1 MCVSYSQSLIGCIS
15 SDRQFFFFENTY
27 HHRSIYKTHTNV
39 LQTGIWFLEGY
50 KLWLTA
56 GADYNLYPWSYN
68 LSKNEFKQEL
78 PPLNAHLQQ
87 ITGIVEIVQPKLL
100 ASCSLDGRIVL
111 WDLLEGQAIAEIKD
125 NAAVSRGVR
134 GMTYE
139 YEYGGNLITF
149 GFEHYLNVWCPELSL
164 TRSHVGKLEGHSS
177 IIVACRFIPLSPN
190 VISIDD
196 KSNIRIWDIRVM
208 SPI

>member
-1 MCVSYSQSLIGCIS
+1 M
-15 SDRQFFFFENTY
+15 
-27 HHRSIYKTHTNV
+27 
-39 LQTGIWFLEGY
+39 
-50 KLWLTA
+50 
-56 GADYNLYPWSYN
+56 
-68 LSKNEFKQEL
+68 
-78 PPLNAHLQQ
+78 
-87 ITGIVEIVQPKLL
+87 
-100 ASCSLDGRIVL
+100 
-111 WDLLEGQAIAEIKD
+111 
-125 NAAVSRGVR
+125 SRGVR

-208 SPI
+208 API